1 MKNNWVSAISEDE
14 ATGETAEIF
23 SDIRITLGNGVV
35 NLIWRHI
42 ATIEGALPWVWQAV
56 KPLYIS
62 DVLKNEAGFLCENI
76 KLPEVLALPSAV
88 LSAVN
93 VLEHYRP
100 VIQKILIVTIRE
112 MPSISSHLA
121 R

>member
-1 MKNNWVSAISEDE
+1 MKNNWVSEISEDE

-62 DVLKNEAGFLCENI
+62 DVLKNEAGFLCENVKLICEII
-76 KLPEVLALPSAV
+76 KDYELLQA
-88 LSAVN
+88 
-93 VLEHYRP
+93 
-100 VIQKILIVTIRE
+100 IQPIHDLIIRDQVTTESLYIK
-112 MPSISSHLA
+112 
-121 R
+121 

>member
-23 SDIRITLGNGVV
+23 TDIRATLGNGVV

-42 ATIEGALPWVWQAV
+42 ATIEGALPWVWKAV

-62 DVLKNEAGFLCENI
+62 DILKNEASFVSENI
-76 KLPEVLALPSAV
+76 RLPEVSAFPNAV
-88 LSAVN
+88 LNA
-93 VLEHYRP
+93 
-100 VIQKILIVTIRE
+100 
-112 MPSISSHLA
+112 
-121 R
+121 

>member
-1 MKNNWVSAISEDE
+1 MKNNWVSAISEEE

-23 SDIRITLGNGVV
+23 CDIRTTLGNGVV

-42 ATIEGALPWVWQAV
+42 ATIEGALPWVWKAV
-56 KPLYIS
+56 EPLYIS

-93 VLEHYRP
+93 VLEHDRP
-100 VIQKILIVTIRE
+100 VIQKILD
-112 MPSISSHLA
+112 S
-121 R
+121 